1 MCSIENCKS
10 KVKARGWCAHH
21 LRKFYRWGDPLHVR
35 KLKKDM
41 PQSCRIE
48 DCKKKS
54 QARGLCQ
61 MHYRRW
67 SLYGNPLLTKADP
80 DRETYT
86 PYKYVTAHGHPN
98 SNSYGKIP
106 EHRLVMSEILGR
118 ALLPHENV
126 HHKNGDRRDNR
137 PENLELW
144 NTSQP
149 AGQRIEDKV
158 DFALMI
164 LDLYA
169 PEYIAMRRSA

>member
-1 MCSIENCKS
+1 
-10 KVKARGWCAHH
+10 
-21 LRKFYRWGDPLHVR
+21 
-35 KLKKDM
+35 
-41 PQSCRIE
+41 
-48 DCKKKS
+48 
-54 QARGLCQ
+54 

-86 PYKYVTAHGHPN
+86 QYKYVTAHGHPN

-126 HHKNGDRRDNR
+126 HHKNGDKRDNR